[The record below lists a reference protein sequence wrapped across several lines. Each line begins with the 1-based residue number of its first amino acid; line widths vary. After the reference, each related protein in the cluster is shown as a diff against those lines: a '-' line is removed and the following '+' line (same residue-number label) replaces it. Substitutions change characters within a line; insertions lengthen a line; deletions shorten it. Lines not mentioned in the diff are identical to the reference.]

1 MHTRA
6 IDRWADTMW
15 FRLVLLLAGLAVL
28 PVLLMGV
35 VATVFGSAAVLSGR
49 SSVDFAQAAFAL
61 LSAGGL
67 LGFLGYWRAHGGAL
81 RPHGHNVT
89 ATLTCLAAG
98 VVAALV
104 VAGYTVAGV
113 LSGWREPWSNG
124 PWVVMPALFAA
135 ANLVWALSGIAWMQ
149 RLSRRYAEKTDRA
162 FDNLPVILLCVA
174 IALATAA
181 ALTTATL

>member
-6 IDRWADTMW
+6 IDRWADTTL
-15 FRLVLLLAGLAVL
+15 FRFVLLLAGSAVL

-35 VATVFGSAAVLSGR
+35 VATVLGSAAFFTER
-49 SSVDFAQAAFAL
+49 SSVELAQAVFAL
-61 LSAGGL
+61 LTAGGV

-104 VAGYTVAGV
+104 VAGYTVAGT
-113 LSGWREPWSNG
+113 LEGWRDAWLGWGAWLAVP
-124 PWVVMPALFAA
+124 PLFAV

-149 RLSRRYAEKTDRA
+149 RLSRRYAEKTGRA
-162 FDNLPVILLCVA
+162 FDNLPVILLWV
-174 IALATAA
+174 
-181 ALTTATL
+181 